1 MARNKYPEVTVDKIL
16 DVSQRLF
23 LEKGYDHTTIQDI
36 VNELGGLSKGAI
48 YHHFKSKEEI
58 VDAVIE
64 RSYSDAIRQAQ
75 ELVQAPGL
83 DALTKMEIIFR
94 TCRDSSIE
102 LSRQE
107 AGSYMELQQSALLH
121 QQYIYI
127 MIRNLRPILAD
138 IIRQGNQEG
147 TISCSS
153 PDEVAEIVLIILTI
167 KFDTYLSNSDLT
179 QTQKTLDV
187 FTYMLET
194 SFQIEKGR
202 LDYIWSE

>member
-1 MARNKYPEVTVDKIL
+1 MHNNKKSDLIL
-16 DVSQRLF
+16 DSMQKLMLKKDTRSISVSEIAR
-23 LEKGYDHTTIQDI
+23 EAGIGKGR
-36 VNELGGLSKGAI
+36 I
-48 YHHFKSKEEI
+48 YYYFKSKEEI

>member
-1 MARNKYPEVTVDKIL
+1 MHNNKKSDLIL
-16 DVSQRLF
+16 DSMQKLMLKKDTRSISVSEIAR
-23 LEKGYDHTTIQDI
+23 EAGIGKG
-36 VNELGGLSKGAI
+36 SI
-48 YHHFKSKEEI
+48 YYYFKSKEEI

-202 LDYIWSE
+202 EYCG

>member
-1 MARNKYPEVTVDKIL
+1 MHNNKKSDLIL
-16 DVSQRLF
+16 DSMQKLMLKKDTRSISVSEIAR
-23 LEKGYDHTTIQDI
+23 EAGIGKG
-36 VNELGGLSKGAI
+36 SI
-48 YHHFKSKEEI
+48 YYYFKSKEEI

-194 SFQIEKGR
+194 SFQIKKGR
-202 LDYIWSE
+202 LDYIWSA

>member
-1 MARNKYPEVTVDKIL
+1 MHNNKKSDLIL
-16 DVSQRLF
+16 DSMQKLMLKKDTRSISVSEIAR
-23 LEKGYDHTTIQDI
+23 EAGIGKG
-36 VNELGGLSKGAI
+36 SI
-48 YHHFKSKEEI
+48 YYYFKSKEEI

-187 FTYMLET
+187 FTYMLDT

>member
-1 MARNKYPEVTVDKIL
+1 MHNNKKSDLIL
-16 DVSQRLF
+16 DSMQKLMLKKDTRSISVSEIAR
-23 LEKGYDHTTIQDI
+23 EAGIGKG
-36 VNELGGLSKGAI
+36 SI
-48 YHHFKSKEEI
+48 YYYFKSKEEI

-127 MIRNLRPILAD
+127 MKI
-138 IIRQGNQEG
+138 
-147 TISCSS
+147 
-153 PDEVAEIVLIILTI
+153 
-167 KFDTYLSNSDLT
+167 
-179 QTQKTLDV
+179 
-187 FTYMLET
+187 
-194 SFQIEKGR
+194 GR
-202 LDYIWSE
+202 AHV

>member
-1 MARNKYPEVTVDKIL
+1 MHNNKKSDLIL
-16 DVSQRLF
+16 DSMQKLMFKKDTRSISVSEIAR
-23 LEKGYDHTTIQDI
+23 EAGIGKG
-36 VNELGGLSKGAI
+36 SI
-48 YHHFKSKEEI
+48 YYYFKSKEEI

>member
-1 MARNKYPEVTVDKIL
+1 MHNNKKSDLIL
-16 DVSQRLF
+16 DSMQKLMQKKDTRSISVS
-23 LEKGYDHTTIQDI
+23 EIAKEAGIGKG
-36 VNELGGLSKGAI
+36 SI
-48 YHHFKSKEEI
+48 YYYFKSKEEI

-64 RSYSDAIRQAQ
+64 RSYSDAIRQAK

-94 TCRDSSIE
+94 TCRDSSME

-147 TISCSS
+147 SIVCSS
-153 PDEVAEIVLIILTI
+153 PEEVAEIVLIILTI
-167 KFDTYLSNSDLT
+167 KFDTYLSNSDAA

-202 LDYIWSE
+202 LDYIWSA

>member
-1 MARNKYPEVTVDKIL
+1 MHNNKKSDLIL
-16 DVSQRLF
+16 DSMQKLMLKKDTRSISVSEIAR
-23 LEKGYDHTTIQDI
+23 EAGIGKG
-36 VNELGGLSKGAI
+36 SI
-48 YHHFKSKEEI
+48 YYYFKSKEEI

-94 TCRDSSIE
+94 TCRDSSTE

-138 IIRQGNQEG
+138 IIHQGNQEG

>member
-1 MARNKYPEVTVDKIL
+1 MHNNKKSDLIL
-16 DVSQRLF
+16 DSMQKLMLKKDTRSISVSEIAR
-23 LEKGYDHTTIQDI
+23 EAGIGKG
-36 VNELGGLSKGAI
+36 SI
-48 YHHFKSKEEI
+48 YYYFKSKEEI

>member
-1 MARNKYPEVTVDKIL
+1 MHNNKKSDLIL
-16 DVSQRLF
+16 DSMQKLMLKKDTRSISVSEIAR
-23 LEKGYDHTTIQDI
+23 EAGIGKG
-36 VNELGGLSKGAI
+36 SI
-48 YHHFKSKEEI
+48 YYYFKSKEEI

-83 DALTKMEIIFR
+83 YALTKMEIIFR

>member
-1 MARNKYPEVTVDKIL
+1 MHNNKKSDLIL
-16 DVSQRLF
+16 DSMQKLMLKNDTRSISVSEIAR
-23 LEKGYDHTTIQDI
+23 EAGIGKGSFY
-36 VNELGGLSKGAI
+36 
-48 YHHFKSKEEI
+48 YYFKSKEEI

>member
-1 MARNKYPEVTVDKIL
+1 MHNNKKSDLIL
-16 DVSQRLF
+16 DSMQKLMLKKDTRSISVSEIAR
-23 LEKGYDHTTIQDI
+23 EAGIGKG
-36 VNELGGLSKGAI
+36 SI
-48 YHHFKSKEEI
+48 YYYFKSKEEI

-64 RSYSDAIRQAQ
+64 RSYSDAIRQAK
-75 ELVQAPGL
+75 ELVQTPGL

-94 TCRDSSIE
+94 TCRDSSME

-107 AGSYMELQQSALLH
+107 AGSYMERQQSALLH

-147 TISCSS
+147 TITCSS
-153 PDEVAEIVLIILTI
+153 PEEVAEIVLIILTI